1 MGNKE
6 YKIEVIDAPTN
17 EVIEKD
23 TGGESWWYKNIG
35 TPINESDR
43 QLAKEKASIKEE
55 EYKKYWDGLTEG
67 ERFAIT
73 RDQTMDEGRP
83 ESMTVDTWESLPEW
97 KRAWYVGVKNS
108 PLGETKDVSIGAVI
122 GAKNTFVNAFSLP
135 FEISDALGASD
146 EAAEAFRK
154 AVEYIDPLQPENSTQ
169 AIVGV
174 LTQYGVPALSV
185 VSWLNKFSKAPGFWN
200 ALGRYA
206 RNITAVGVTDAI
218 VSGPGDINLA
228 TAFGENYPVPF
239 EQLLTIHEDDS
250 SLVKRVKIGAE
261 MAYVGPVVDTAL
273 MIGGGLY
280 RTGRFLTGNA
290 DTGKKI
296 EYIDLNGELQSFY
309 TSERTFNAVS
319 KILND
324 MSSGPRTLEEIN
336 ATIKLFQGSGIIP
349 PTGAASGSPGLIH
362 LGKLFNSGSYS
373 DVTVRNL
380 LAMNENMDTLL
391 KANGLSDGINSKFLS
406 KEIDARLNDINAR
419 IASKTET
426 IENLKGERTGAVSE
440 AQAKLVENQSILKL
454 DLENLRAERKT
465 IEAQVKETFT
475 NDFNAAKEEVLAY
488 LQQVGSFNPGTANQL
503 AHNLDDELI
512 NQFAYLTYYKN
523 QLYKNIDVDP
533 NTQTKIVHNLKN
545 MDVGDKDTVFSL
557 LKSDID
563 NFVKKKDAYDTVV
576 KRIPNDLMNELKTL
590 INPKNKGD
598 LTLSRLEETRAL
610 FSKAYKEAIDAGDTV
625 LAERIRASKHQI
637 FTNLYDNI
645 SKNTEFSGMA
655 DRASAASQ
663 WFKTEYAPRFEEGV
677 GSMWAEAFKKRKS
690 GSIYSSSPEQSPLFF
705 LKNDG
710 KGLYI
715 NNSSEAGIN
724 QLENILNPPKSA
736 DGKPLVQEFVDANGN
751 KLNLADKENAVK
763 IVENF
768 FAAKLAQLLSSA
780 STVPRSLQ
788 ILDKFQLDYN
798 PILQK
803 YPSIAKQIEE
813 YRTTIKEKNAEV
825 ITAGEARKSSELA
838 EKENTINQLS
848 NQKDL
853 IEQSK
858 LRDQKNIDSV
868 NASFSEKIDIA
879 TEELKLISNEKN
891 NNLNLFSFF
900 INDNPVNAINKAMNS
915 KNPEEALAAIREEVN
930 ALNVPEATKG
940 LNEAVSQWLK
950 TQIQTKTRIP
960 TTENVKYQ
968 ADGQKYKFAAD
979 LEGLDGILSNPDKVK
994 ALEAA
999 GFSADDI
1006 ATLGKFSDQL
1016 TIIEREFLDVKGD
1029 TKAGIT
1035 DPAQVGRKAKILA
1048 ASVYGIVKGQG
1059 IVALMNLM
1067 GGALGISPM
1076 KAQTLLLQDAMTHP
1090 ELALILLK
1098 QESEESLNLLKGY
1111 ITNNYGNIPDA
1122 KKEFEE
1128 NDIEYNIQEL
1138 EQFNIEPVSQLNT
1151 LPDPV
1156 NVNVPTANPAS
1167 RLASANFVS
1176 PITEN
1181 PAMAMNQ
1188 GTGTIDPN
1196 RAALAFGPNDML
1208 AQPRPQQTTQF
1219 AAQGGIMNAR
1229 KPIQRVA

>member
-43 QLAKEKASIKEE
+43 QIAKEKASIKEE

-73 RDQTMDEGRP
+73 RDQTANKGRP

-135 FEISDALGASD
+135 LEIADALAD
-146 EAAEAFRK
+146 TDAAENFRK

-169 AIVGV
+169 AIVSV
-174 LTQYGVPALSV
+174 LTQYGVPAISV
-185 VSWLNKFSKAPGFWN
+185 VNWLNKFSKAPGFWN

-206 RNITAVGVTDAI
+206 RNIGAIGVTDAI
-218 VSGPGDINLA
+218 VSGPGDTNLA
-228 TAFGENYPVPF
+228 TAFGDNYPVPF
-239 EQLLTIHEDDS
+239 EQLLTIHEDDP
-250 SLVKRVKIGAE
+250 SLVRRVKIGSE
-261 MAYVGPVVDTAL
+261 MVYVGPVVDTAM

-280 RTGRFLTGNA
+280 KGFRFLTGNA
-290 DTGKKI
+290 DTGKQI
-296 EYIDLNGELQSFY
+296 EYIDLNGDKQSFHA
-309 TSERTFNAVS
+309 SEKTFNAVA

-324 MSSGPRTLEEIN
+324 MSSGPRSVEEIE
-336 ATIKLFQGSGIIP
+336 ATVKLFQGSGIIP

-362 LGKLFNSGSYS
+362 LAKIFNSGSYS

-406 KEIDARLNDINAR
+406 KEIERSLDDINAR

-426 IENLKGERTGAVSE
+426 IENLKAERTGAVSE
-440 AQAKLVENQSILKL
+440 AQAKLTENQSILKG
-454 DLENLRAERKT
+454 DLENLKAERKT

-475 NDFNAAKEEVLAY
+475 NDFNAAKDEVLAY
-488 LQQVGSFNPGTANQL
+488 LQQVGSYNPGTANQL

-557 LKSDID
+557 LKSDIN

-576 KRIPNDLMNELKTL
+576 KRIPSDLINELKTL

-610 FSKAYKEAIDAGDTV
+610 FSKAYKEAIDSGDTV
-625 LAERIRASKHQI
+625 LADRIRASKHQI

-655 DRASAASQ
+655 DRAAAASQ

-724 QLENILNPPKSA
+724 QLENILNPPKGP
-736 DGKPLVQEFVDANGN
+736 DGKLLVQEFVDANGN

-768 FAAKLAQLLSSA
+768 FAAKLAQLLSSS

-803 YPSIAKQIEE
+803 YPSIAKQVEE

-825 ITAGEARKSSELA
+825 ITAGEAKKSSEMA

-868 NASFSEKIDIA
+868 NASFAEKIDIA
-879 TEELKLISNEKN
+879 TEELKLISNERN

-950 TQIQTKTRIP
+950 TQIQTKIKIP

-968 ADGQKYKFAAD
+968 GFKYGSD
-979 LEGLDGILSNPDKVK
+979 LEGLDSILSNPDKVK
-994 ALEAA
+994 ALEAV
-999 GFSADDI
+999 GWGADDI
-1006 ATLGKFSDQL
+1006 ATLGKFSEQL
-1016 TIIEREFLDVKGD
+1016 TILEREFLNAKGVKSS
-1029 TKAGIT
+1029 KAEIV
-1035 DPAQVGRKAKILA
+1035 DPAQVGRKMQILA
-1048 ASVYGIVKGQG
+1048 ASIYGIVKGRG
-1059 IVALMNLM
+1059 IMAIMNLM
-1067 GGALGISPM
+1067 GGALGISPT
-1076 KAQTLLLQDAMTHP
+1076 KAQSILLQDAMTHP
-1090 ELALILLK
+1090 ELAAILLK
-1098 QESEESLNLLKGY
+1098 GESKESIDLLNGY
-1111 ITNNYGNIPDA
+1111 VINNYLSTGGE
-1122 KKEFEE
+1122 KKQEFEE
-1128 NDIEYNIQEL
+1128 EDIEYNIQEI
-1138 EQFNIEPVSQLNT
+1138 EQFNLEPVSQLNV

-1176 PITEN
+1176 PIAEN

-1188 GTGTIDPN
+1188 GTGNIDPN
-1196 RAALAFGPNDML
+1196 RAAIAFGPNDML
-1208 AQPRPQQTTQF
+1208 AQPRM

>member
-1 MGNKE
+1 MSDKE
-6 YKIEVIDAPTN
+6 YKIEIIDAPTN
-17 EVIEKD
+17 KVVEENKD
-23 TGGESWWYKNIG
+23 DKSWWYQKTG
-35 TPINESDR
+35 VAVNEFDK
-43 QLAKEKASIKEE
+43 QDKKEKNNIKEE
-55 EYKKYWDGLTEG
+55 EYKEYWDGLTNG
-67 ERFAIT
+67 EKFAIT
-73 RDQTMDEGRP
+73 RDQTTDEGRP

-97 KRAWYVGVKNS
+97 KRAWYVGIKNS
-108 PLGETKDVSIGAVI
+108 SLGETKDVSIGVAI
-122 GAKNTFVNAFSLP
+122 GLKDTLVNTFSLP
-135 FEISDALGASD
+135 LEGVDLVAGSDMAKS
-146 EAAEAFRK
+146 FRE
-154 AVEYIDPLQPENSTQ
+154 AVEYIDPLDPQNTTQ
-169 AIVGV
+169 ALVSV
-174 LTQYGVPALSV
+174 LTQYGVPSMAAINWV
-185 VSWLNKFSKAPGFWN
+185 NKFSKSPGFWN

-206 RNITAVGVTDAI
+206 RNIGVVGVTEAI
-218 VSGPGDINLA
+218 VSGPADTNLA

-239 EQLLTIHEDDS
+239 EQLLTIHEDDP
-250 SLVKRVKIGAE
+250 SLVRRLKIGGE
-261 MAYVGPVVDTAL
+261 MVYVGPVVDTAM

-280 RTGRFLTGNA
+280 KGFRFLTGNA
-290 DTGKKI
+290 DTGKQI
-296 EYIDLNGELQSFY
+296 EYIDLNGDKQSFY
-309 TSERTFNAVS
+309 ASEKTFSAVS

-324 MSSGPRTLEEIN
+324 MSSGPRSVEEIE
-336 ATIKLFQGSGIIP
+336 ATVKLFQGSGIIP

-362 LGKLFNSGSYS
+362 LAKIFNSGSYS
-373 DVTVRNL
+373 DVTVKNL

-391 KANGLSDGINSKFLS
+391 KTNGLSDGVNSKFLS
-406 KEIDARLNDINAR
+406 KEIERSLDDINAR
-419 IASKTET
+419 IALKTET
-426 IENLKGERTGAVSE
+426 IENLKIEKTGVVSE
-440 AQAKLVENQSILKL
+440 AKVKATENESILKK
-454 DLENLRAERKT
+454 DLENLTAERK
-465 IEAQVKETFT
+465 IIQAQVKETFT
-475 NDFNAAKEEVLAY
+475 NDFNLAKDEVLAY
-488 LQQVGSFNPGTANQL
+488 LQQVGSYNPGTANQL
-503 AHNLDDELI
+503 AHNLDEELI

-523 QLYKNIDVDP
+523 QLYKNIDVNP
-533 NTQTKIVHNLKN
+533 NTETKIIHNLKN

-557 LKSDID
+557 LKSDI
-563 NFVKKKDAYDTVV
+563 NQFVKKKDAYDTVV
-576 KRIPNDLMNELKTL
+576 KRIPNDLVNELKTL

-610 FSKAYKEAIDAGDTV
+610 FSKAYKEAIDSGDTV
-625 LAERIRASKHQI
+625 LANRIRASKHQI

-724 QLENILNPPKSA
+724 QLENILNPPKGT
-736 DGKPLVQEFVDANGN
+736 DGKPLVQEYADANGN

-768 FAAKLAQLLSSA
+768 FTAKLAQLLHDKT
-780 STVPRSLQ
+780 TVEGSLK
-788 ILDKFQLDYN
+788 ILNKFQLDYN
-798 PILQK
+798 PILKK
-803 YPSIAKQIEE
+803 YPNIAKKVEE
-813 YRTTIKEKNAEV
+813 YKTTIKEKNAEL
-825 ITAGEARKSSELA
+825 IIAGDAKKSSELA
-838 EKENTINQLS
+838 EKETTVNQLS

-853 IEQSK
+853 TEQSK

-891 NNLNLFSFF
+891 SNLNLFSFF
-900 INDNPVNAINKAMNS
+900 INDNPVVAINKAMNS
-915 KNPEEALAAIREEVN
+915 KNPEETLAAIREEIY
-930 ALNVPEATKG
+930 ALNIPEASKG
-940 LNEAVSQWLK
+940 LNSAVSQWLK
-950 TQIQTKTRIP
+950 TQIQTKIKIP

-968 ADGQKYKFAAD
+968 GFKYGSD

-994 ALEAA
+994 ALEAV
-999 GFSADDI
+999 GWSADDI
-1006 ATLGKFSDQL
+1006 ATLGKFSEQL
-1016 TIIEREFLDVKGD
+1016 TILEREFLNTKGVKSS
-1029 TKAGIT
+1029 KAEIV
-1035 DPAQVGRKAKILA
+1035 DPAQVGRKMQILA
-1048 ASVYGIVKGQG
+1048 ASVYGIVKGRG
-1059 IVALMNLM
+1059 IMAIMNLM
-1067 GGALGISPM
+1067 GGALGISPT
-1076 KAQTLLLQDAMTHP
+1076 KAQSILLQDAMTHP
-1090 ELALILLK
+1090 ELATILLK
-1098 QESEESLNLLKGY
+1098 GESKESIDLLNGY
-1111 ITNNYGNIPDA
+1111 VVNNYVATGGE
-1122 KKEFEE
+1122 KKQEFEE
-1128 NDIEYNIQEL
+1128 NDIEYNIQEI
-1138 EQFNIEPVSQLNT
+1138 EQFNIEPVSQLNA

-1188 GTGTIDPN
+1188 GTGNINPN

-1208 AQPRPQQTTQF
+1208 AQPRM

>member
-1 MGNKE
+1 MSNKE

-43 QLAKEKASIKEE
+43 QIAKEKASIKEE

-83 ESMTVDTWESLPEW
+83 ESMTVDTWESLPTW
-97 KRAWYVGVKNS
+97 KKAWYVGLRDPNDFVRG
-108 PLGETKDVSIGAVI
+108 PIETGFNVTKGAAMGLTDILV
-122 GAKNTFVNAFSLP
+122 NTFSLP
-135 FEISDALGASD
+135 LEVADVLND
-146 EAAEAFRK
+146 TNAAEEFKK
-154 AVEYIDPLQPENSTQ
+154 AVEYIDPLQPENTTQ
-169 AIVGV
+169 AITSV
-174 LTQYGVPALSV
+174 LTQYGAPAISV
-185 VSWLNKFSKAPGFWN
+185 VNWLNKFSKAPGFWN
-200 ALGRYA
+200 ALGRYV
-206 RNITAVGVTDAI
+206 RNIGAVGVTDSI
-218 VSGPGDINLA
+218 VSGPADTNLA
-228 TAFGENYPVPF
+228 TAFGDNYPVPF
-239 EQLLTIHEDDS
+239 EQLLTIHEDDP
-250 SLVKRVKIGAE
+250 SLVRRVKIGSE
-261 MAYVGPVVDTAL
+261 MAYVGPIVDTAL

-290 DTGKKI
+290 DTTKKI
-296 EYIDLNGELQSFY
+296 EYTDLNGDIQSFY
-309 TSERTFNAVS
+309 ASERTFNAVS

-406 KEIDARLNDINAR
+406 KEIEARLNDINAR

-440 AQAKLVENQSILKL
+440 AQAKLVENQSILKG

-475 NDFNAAKEEVLAY
+475 NDFNAAKDEVLAY
-488 LQQVGSFNPGTANQL
+488 LQQVGSYNPGTANQL

-512 NQFAYLTYYKN
+512 NQFTYLTYYKN

-533 NTQTKIVHNLKN
+533 NTQTKIVHNLKK

-557 LKSDID
+557 LKSDIN

-610 FSKAYKEAIDAGDTV
+610 FSKAYKEAIDSGDTV

-637 FTNLYDNI
+637 FTNLYENI

-655 DRASAASQ
+655 DRAAAASQ

-724 QLENILNPPKSA
+724 QLENILNPAKST

-768 FAAKLAQLLSSA
+768 FAAKLAQLLSSS

-825 ITAGEARKSSELA
+825 ITAGEAKKSSELA
-838 EKENTINQLS
+838 EKETTINQLS

-868 NASFSEKIDIA
+868 NASFAEKIDIA
-879 TEELKLISNEKN
+879 TDELKLISNEKN

-950 TQIQTKTRIP
+950 TQIQTKIRIP

-1016 TIIEREFLDVKGD
+1016 TIIEREFLDAKGGS
-1029 TKAGIT
+1029 KAEIT
-1035 DPAQVGRKAKILA
+1035 DPAQVGRKAQILA
-1048 ASVYGIVKGQG
+1048 ASIYGIVKGRG
-1059 IVALMNLM
+1059 IMALMNLM

-1076 KAQTLLLQDAMTHP
+1076 KAQSLLLQDAMTHP
-1090 ELALILLK
+1090 ELAKILLK
-1098 QESEESLNLLKGY
+1098 EETEQSLDLLKGY

-1128 NDIEYNIQEL
+1128 NDIEYNIQEI
-1138 EQFNIEPVSQLNT
+1138 EQFNIEPVSQLNA

-1176 PITEN
+1176 PIAEN

-1188 GTGTIDPN
+1188 GTGNIDPN
-1196 RAALAFGPNDML
+1196 RAAIAFGPTDML
-1208 AQPRPQQTTQF
+1208 AQPRM

>member
-1 MGNKE
+1 MSNKE

-23 TGGESWWYKNIG
+23 KDEKSWFYKNIG
-35 TPINESDR
+35 VAVNEFDK
-43 QLAKEKASIKEE
+43 QDKLEKASIKEE

-83 ESMTVDTWESLPEW
+83 ESMTVDTWESLPTW
-97 KRAWYVGVKNS
+97 KRAWYVGLRDPNDFVRG
-108 PLGETKDVSIGAVI
+108 PIETGFNVTKGAAMGLTDILV
-122 GAKNTFVNAFSLP
+122 NTFSLP
-135 FEISDALGASD
+135 LEVADVLND
-146 EAAEAFRK
+146 TNAAEEFKK
-154 AVEYIDPLQPENSTQ
+154 AVEYIDPLEPENTTQ
-169 AIVGV
+169 AITSV
-174 LTQYGVPALSV
+174 LTQYGAPAISV
-185 VSWLNKFSKAPGFWN
+185 VNWLNKFSKAPGFWN
-200 ALGRYA
+200 ALGRYV
-206 RNITAVGVTDAI
+206 RNIGAVGVTDSI
-218 VSGPGDINLA
+218 VSGPADTNLA
-228 TAFGENYPVPF
+228 TAFGDNYPVPF
-239 EQLLTIHEDDS
+239 EQLLTIHEDDP
-250 SLVKRVKIGAE
+250 SLVRRVKIGSE
-261 MAYVGPVVDTAL
+261 MAYVGPIVDTAL

-290 DTGKKI
+290 DTTKKI
-296 EYIDLNGELQSFY
+296 EYTDLNGDIQSFY
-309 TSERTFNAVS
+309 ASERTFNAVS

-454 DLENLRAERKT
+454 DLENLRTERKT

-533 NTQTKIVHNLKN
+533 NTQTKIVHNLKKMN
-545 MDVGDKDTVFSL
+545 VGDKDTVFSL

-637 FTNLYDNI
+637 FTNLYENI

-736 DGKPLVQEFVDANGN
+736 DGKPLVEEFVDANGN

-768 FAAKLAQLLSSA
+768 FAAKLAQLLSSS

-825 ITAGEARKSSELA
+825 ITAGDAKKSSELA

-979 LEGLDGILSNPDKVK
+979 LEGLDSILSNPDKVK

-999 GFSADDI
+999 GFGADDI

-1016 TIIEREFLDVKGD
+1016 IIIEREFLDAKGGS
-1029 TKAGIT
+1029 KAEIT
-1035 DPAQVGRKAKILA
+1035 DPAQVGRKAQILA
-1048 ASVYGIVKGQG
+1048 ASIYGIVKGRG
-1059 IVALMNLM
+1059 IMALMNLM

-1076 KAQTLLLQDAMTHP
+1076 KAQSLLLQDAMTHP
-1090 ELALILLK
+1090 ELAKILLK
-1098 QESEESLNLLKGY
+1098 EETEQSLNLLKGY

-1176 PITEN
+1176 PIAEN

-1188 GTGTIDPN
+1188 GTGNIDPN

-1208 AQPRPQQTTQF
+1208 AQPRM

>member
-1 MGNKE
+1 MSNKE

-23 TGGESWWYKNIG
+23 KDEKSWFYKNIG
-35 TPINESDR
+35 VAVNEFDK
-43 QLAKEKASIKEE
+43 QDKLEKAAIKEE

-83 ESMTVDTWESLPEW
+83 ESMTVDTWESLPTW
-97 KRAWYVGVKNS
+97 KRAWYVGLRDPNDFVRG
-108 PLGETKDVSIGAVI
+108 PIETGFNVTKGAAMGLTDILV
-122 GAKNTFVNAFSLP
+122 NTFSLP
-135 FEISDALGASD
+135 LEVADVLND
-146 EAAEAFRK
+146 TNAAEEFKK
-154 AVEYIDPLQPENSTQ
+154 AVEYIDPLQPENTTQ
-169 AIVGV
+169 AITSV
-174 LTQYGVPALSV
+174 LTQYGAPAISV
-185 VSWLNKFSKAPGFWN
+185 VNWLNKFSKAPGFWN
-200 ALGRYA
+200 ALGRYV
-206 RNITAVGVTDAI
+206 RNIGAVGVTDSI
-218 VSGPGDINLA
+218 VSGPADTNIA
-228 TAFGENYPVPF
+228 TAFGDYLPLPF
-239 EQLLTIHEDDS
+239 EQLLTIHEDDP
-250 SLVKRVKIGAE
+250 SLVRRVKIGSE
-261 MAYVGPVVDTAL
+261 MAYVGPFVDTVL

-290 DTGKKI
+290 GTTKKI
-296 EYIDLNGELQSFY
+296 EYTDLNGDIQSFY
-309 TSERTFNAVS
+309 ASERTFNAVS

-406 KEIDARLNDINAR
+406 KEIEARLNDINAR

-440 AQAKLVENQSILKL
+440 AQAKLVENQSILKG

-576 KRIPNDLMNELKTL
+576 KRIPSDLINELKTL

-610 FSKAYKEAIDAGDTV
+610 FSKAYKEAIDSGDTV

-655 DRASAASQ
+655 DRAAAASQ

-768 FAAKLAQLLSSA
+768 FAAKLAQLLSNS

-813 YRTTIKEKNAEV
+813 YRTTIKEKNAEF
-825 ITAGEARKSSELA
+825 IAAGDAKKSSELA

-950 TQIQTKTRIP
+950 TQIQTKIKIP

-968 ADGQKYKFAAD
+968 GFKFEAD
-979 LEGLDGILSNPDKVK
+979 LSGLDSILSNSDKVK

-1016 TIIEREFLDVKGD
+1016 TIIEREFLDAKGGS
-1029 TKAGIT
+1029 KAEIT
-1035 DPAQVGRKAKILA
+1035 DPAQVGRKAQILA
-1048 ASVYGIVKGQG
+1048 ASIYGIVKGRG

-1090 ELALILLK
+1090 ELAKILLK
-1098 QESEESLNLLKGY
+1098 EETEQSLDLLKGY

-1128 NDIEYNIQEL
+1128 NDIEYNIQEI

-1208 AQPRPQQTTQF
+1208 AQPRM

>member
-1 MGNKE
+1 MSNKE

-135 FEISDALGASD
+135 LEIADALAD
-146 EAAEAFRK
+146 TDAAENFRK

-169 AIVGV
+169 AIVSV
-174 LTQYGVPALSV
+174 LTQYGVPAISV
-185 VSWLNKFSKAPGFWN
+185 VNWLNKFSKAPGFWN

-206 RNITAVGVTDAI
+206 RNIGAIGVTDAI
-218 VSGPGDINLA
+218 VSGPGDTNLA

-239 EQLLTIHEDDS
+239 EQLLTIHEDDP
-250 SLVKRVKIGAE
+250 SLVRRVKIGSE
-261 MAYVGPVVDTAL
+261 MVYVGPVVDTAM

-280 RTGRFLTGNA
+280 KGFRFLTGNA
-290 DTGKKI
+290 DTGKQI
-296 EYIDLNGELQSFY
+296 EYIDLNGDKQSFY
-309 TSERTFNAVS
+309 ASEKTFNAVA

-324 MSSGPRTLEEIN
+324 MSSGPRSVEEIE
-336 ATIKLFQGSGIIP
+336 ATVKLFQGSGIIP

-362 LGKLFNSGSYS
+362 LAKIFNSGSYS

-406 KEIDARLNDINAR
+406 KEIERSLDDINAR

-426 IENLKGERTGAVSE
+426 IENLKAERTGAVSE
-440 AQAKLVENQSILKL
+440 AQAKLTENQSILKS
-454 DLENLRAERKT
+454 DLENLKAERKT

-557 LKSDID
+557 LKSDIN

-576 KRIPNDLMNELKTL
+576 KRIPSDLINELKTL

-610 FSKAYKEAIDAGDTV
+610 FSKAYKEAIDSGDTV
-625 LAERIRASKHQI
+625 LADRIRASKHQI

-724 QLENILNPPKSA
+724 QLENILNPPKGP
-736 DGKPLVQEFVDANGN
+736 DGKLLVQEFVDANGN

-803 YPSIAKQIEE
+803 YPSIAKQVEE

-825 ITAGEARKSSELA
+825 ITAGEAKKSSEMA

-868 NASFSEKIDIA
+868 NASFAEKIDIA
-879 TEELKLISNEKN
+879 TEELKLISNERN

-915 KNPEEALAAIREEVN
+915 KNPEEALAAIREEVY

-940 LNEAVSQWLK
+940 LNNAVSQWLK
-950 TQIQTKTRIP
+950 TQIQTKIKIP

-968 ADGQKYKFAAD
+968 GFKYGSD
-979 LEGLDGILSNPDKVK
+979 LEGLDSILSNPDKVK
-994 ALEAA
+994 ALEAV
-999 GFSADDI
+999 GWGADDI
-1006 ATLGKFSDQL
+1006 ATLGKFSEQL
-1016 TIIEREFLDVKGD
+1016 TILEREFLNAKGVKSS
-1029 TKAGIT
+1029 KAEIV
-1035 DPAQVGRKAKILA
+1035 DPAQVGRKMQILA
-1048 ASVYGIVKGQG
+1048 ASIYGIVKGRG
-1059 IVALMNLM
+1059 IMAIMNLM
-1067 GGALGISPM
+1067 GGALGISPT
-1076 KAQTLLLQDAMTHP
+1076 KAQSILLQDAMTHP
-1090 ELALILLK
+1090 ELAAILLK
-1098 QESEESLNLLKGY
+1098 GESKESIDLLNGY
-1111 ITNNYGNIPDA
+1111 VINNYLSTGGE
-1122 KKEFEE
+1122 KKQEFEE
-1128 NDIEYNIQEL
+1128 EDIEYNIQEI

-1156 NVNVPTANPAS
+1156 NVSVPTANPAS

-1208 AQPRPQQTTQF
+1208 AQPRM

>member
-1 MGNKE
+1 MSNKE

-23 TGGESWWYKNIG
+23 KDEKSWFYKNIG
-35 TPINESDR
+35 VAVNEFDK
-43 QLAKEKASIKEE
+43 QDKLEKAAIKEE

-83 ESMTVDTWESLPEW
+83 ESMTVDTWESLPTW
-97 KRAWYVGVKNS
+97 KKAWYVGLRDPNDFVRG
-108 PLGETKDVSIGAVI
+108 PIETGFNVTKGAAMGLTDILV
-122 GAKNTFVNAFSLP
+122 NTFSLP
-135 FEISDALGASD
+135 LEVADVLND
-146 EAAEAFRK
+146 TNAAEEFKK
-154 AVEYIDPLQPENSTQ
+154 AVEYIDPLQPENTTQ
-169 AIVGV
+169 AITSV
-174 LTQYGVPALSV
+174 LTQYGAPAISV
-185 VSWLNKFSKAPGFWN
+185 VNWLNKFSKAPGFWN
-200 ALGRYA
+200 ALGRYV
-206 RNITAVGVTDAI
+206 RNIGAVGVTDSI
-218 VSGPGDINLA
+218 VSGPADTNLA
-228 TAFGENYPVPF
+228 TAFGDNYPVPF
-239 EQLLTIHEDDS
+239 EQLLTIHEDDP
-250 SLVKRVKIGAE
+250 SLVRRVKIGSE
-261 MAYVGPVVDTAL
+261 MAYVGPIVDTAL

-290 DTGKKI
+290 DTTKKI
-296 EYIDLNGELQSFY
+296 EYTDLNGDIQSFY
-309 TSERTFNAVS
+309 ASERTFNAVS

-406 KEIDARLNDINAR
+406 KEIEARLNDINAR

-440 AQAKLVENQSILKL
+440 AQAKLVENQSILKG

-475 NDFNAAKEEVLAY
+475 NDFNAAKDEVLAY
-488 LQQVGSFNPGTANQL
+488 LQQVGSYNPGTANQL

-512 NQFAYLTYYKN
+512 NQFTYLTYYKN

-533 NTQTKIVHNLKN
+533 NTQTKIVHNLKK

-557 LKSDID
+557 LKSDIN

-610 FSKAYKEAIDAGDTV
+610 FSKAYKEAIDSGDTV

-637 FTNLYDNI
+637 FTNLYENI

-655 DRASAASQ
+655 DRAAAASQ

-724 QLENILNPPKSA
+724 QLENILNPAKST

-768 FAAKLAQLLSSA
+768 FAAKLAQLLSSS

-825 ITAGEARKSSELA
+825 ITAGEAKKSSELA
-838 EKENTINQLS
+838 EKETTINQLS

-868 NASFSEKIDIA
+868 NASFAEKIDIA
-879 TEELKLISNEKN
+879 TDELKLISNEKN

-950 TQIQTKTRIP
+950 TQIQTKIRIP

-1016 TIIEREFLDVKGD
+1016 TIIEREFLDAKGGS
-1029 TKAGIT
+1029 KAEIT
-1035 DPAQVGRKAKILA
+1035 DPAQVGRKAQILA
-1048 ASVYGIVKGQG
+1048 ASIYGIVKGRG
-1059 IVALMNLM
+1059 IMALMNLM

-1076 KAQTLLLQDAMTHP
+1076 KAQSLLLQDAMTHP
-1090 ELALILLK
+1090 ELAKILLK
-1098 QESEESLNLLKGY
+1098 EETEQSLDLLKGY

-1128 NDIEYNIQEL
+1128 NDIEYNIQEI
-1138 EQFNIEPVSQLNT
+1138 EQFNIEPVSQLNA

-1176 PITEN
+1176 PIAEN

-1188 GTGTIDPN
+1188 GTGNIDPN
-1196 RAALAFGPNDML
+1196 RAAIAFGPTDML
-1208 AQPRPQQTTQF
+1208 AQPRM

>member
-43 QLAKEKASIKEE
+43 QIAKEKASIKEE

-108 PLGETKDVSIGAVI
+108 PLGETKDVAVGAVI
-122 GAKNTFVNAFSLP
+122 GAKNAFVNAFSLP
-135 FEISDALGASD
+135 LEIADALAD
-146 EAAEAFRK
+146 TDAAENFRK

-169 AIVGV
+169 AIVSV
-174 LTQYGVPALSV
+174 LTQYGVPAISV
-185 VSWLNKFSKAPGFWN
+185 VNWLNKFSKAPGFWN

-206 RNITAVGVTDAI
+206 RNIAAIGVTDAI
-218 VSGPGDINLA
+218 VSGPGDTNLA
-228 TAFGENYPVPF
+228 TAFGDNYPVPF
-239 EQLLTIHEDDS
+239 EQLLTIHEDDP
-250 SLVKRVKIGAE
+250 SLVRRVKIGSE
-261 MAYVGPVVDTAL
+261 MVYVGPVVDTAM

-280 RTGRFLTGNA
+280 KGFRFLTGNA
-290 DTGKKI
+290 DTGKQI
-296 EYIDLNGELQSFY
+296 EYIDLNGDKQSFHA
-309 TSERTFNAVS
+309 SEKTFNAVA

-324 MSSGPRTLEEIN
+324 MSSGPRSVEEIE
-336 ATIKLFQGSGIIP
+336 ATVKLFQGSGIIP

-362 LGKLFNSGSYS
+362 LAKIFNSGSYS

-406 KEIDARLNDINAR
+406 KEIERSLDDINAR

-426 IENLKGERTGAVSE
+426 IENLKAERTGAVSE
-440 AQAKLVENQSILKL
+440 AQAKLTENQSILKG
-454 DLENLRAERKT
+454 DLENLKAERKT

-475 NDFNAAKEEVLAY
+475 NDFNAAKDEVLAY
-488 LQQVGSFNPGTANQL
+488 LQQVGSYNPGTANQL

-557 LKSDID
+557 LKSDIN

-576 KRIPNDLMNELKTL
+576 KRIPSDLINELKTL

-610 FSKAYKEAIDAGDTV
+610 FSKAYKEAIDSGDTV
-625 LAERIRASKHQI
+625 LADRIRASKHQI

-768 FAAKLAQLLSSA
+768 FAAKLAQLLSSS

-803 YPSIAKQIEE
+803 YPSIAKQVEE

-825 ITAGEARKSSELA
+825 ITAGEAKKSSEMA

-868 NASFSEKIDIA
+868 NASFAEKIDIA
-879 TEELKLISNEKN
+879 TEELKLISNERN

-915 KNPEEALAAIREEVN
+915 KNPEEALAAIREEVY

-940 LNEAVSQWLK
+940 LNNAVSQWLK
-950 TQIQTKTRIP
+950 TQIQTKIKIP

-968 ADGQKYKFAAD
+968 GFKYGSD
-979 LEGLDGILSNPDKVK
+979 LEGLDSILSNPDKVK
-994 ALEAA
+994 ALEAV
-999 GFSADDI
+999 GWGADDI
-1006 ATLGKFSDQL
+1006 ATLGKFSEQL
-1016 TIIEREFLDVKGD
+1016 TILEREFLNAKGVKSS
-1029 TKAGIT
+1029 KAEIV
-1035 DPAQVGRKAKILA
+1035 DPAQVGRKMQILA
-1048 ASVYGIVKGQG
+1048 ASIYGIVKGRG
-1059 IVALMNLM
+1059 IMAIMNLM
-1067 GGALGISPM
+1067 GGALGISPT
-1076 KAQTLLLQDAMTHP
+1076 KAQSILLQDAMTHP
-1090 ELALILLK
+1090 ELAAILLK
-1098 QESEESLNLLKGY
+1098 GESKESIDLLNGY
-1111 ITNNYGNIPDA
+1111 VINNYLSTGGE
-1122 KKEFEE
+1122 KKQEFEE
-1128 NDIEYNIQEL
+1128 EDIEYNIQEL
-1138 EQFNIEPVSQLNT
+1138 EQFNLEPVSQLNA

-1156 NVNVPTANPAS
+1156 NVNVPTANSAS

-1176 PITEN
+1176 PIAEN

-1188 GTGTIDPN
+1188 GTGNIDPN
-1196 RAALAFGPNDML
+1196 RAAIAFGPNDML
-1208 AQPRPQQTTQF
+1208 AQPRM